1 MTELDKLEQYLKDNN
16 IPYDREDRDAIYD
29 NNGYEVLREF
39 HQICVPSAYAA
50 KRSVP
55 GSWDAVC
62 HKGSYGYELGLLEIY
77 GSLVDEKKDGDS
89 VAGWLTAEDVITR
102 IERRSNG
109 QGITGGCEETL

>member
-16 IPYDREDRDAIYD
+16 IPYDREDRDAKFLD
-29 NNGYEVLREF
+29 DGVVWKEF
-39 HQICVPSAYAA
+39 HQICVPCADSA

-55 GSWDAVC
+55 GSWDAIC
-62 HKGSYGYELGLLEIY
+62 HPGSYGYEQGLLEIY
-77 GSLVDEKKDGDS
+77 GSLVDEEKDGDS

-109 QGITGGCEETL
+109 QGFTGRH